1 MAKIFH
7 LKILFFS
14 KCSMYPFSLENIS
27 EKYIFN
33 VLGRIFAHHQVSSKM
48 IEHYSAR
55 FINFSYHTNRE
66 EH

>member
-1 MAKIFH
+1 
-7 LKILFFS
+7 
-14 KCSMYPFSLENIS
+14 MYPFSLENIS